1 MSEDLIKRS
10 DAIEAIELVD
20 WYHQNRNK
28 DIVSGANS
36 REHQAWY
43 KAEDIYEAL
52 EAVPAAKPKRGK
64 WIWDKDAIDWNIGAW
79 VCSNCHARNDN
90 IPYSEIIIPLRW
102 SGSNFC
108 PNCGADMRGENNER
122 RFNKAE

>member
-1 MSEDLIKRS
+1 MYRMEDLIKRS

-43 KAEDIYEAL
+43 KAEDIYKAL

-64 WIWDKDAIDWNIGAW
+64 WIDISEWYAPRQK
-79 VCSNCHARNDN
+79 CSICETVVDG
-90 IPYSEIIIPLRW
+90 Y
-102 SGSNFC
+102 GSNFC
-108 PNCGADMRGENNER
+108 PNCGADMREREGE
-122 RFNKAE
+122 

>member
-1 MSEDLIKRS
+1 MNEELIKKS

-52 EAVPAAKPKRGK
+52 EAVPAVKLKRGK
-64 WIWDKDAIDWNIGAW
+64 WIWDKDGLWN
-79 VCSNCHARNDN
+79 CSECG
-90 IPYSEIIIPLRW
+90 LRVFIYAK
-102 SGSNFC
+102 GNYC
-108 PNCGADMRGENNER
+108 PNCGAHMKGADDE
-122 RFNKAE
+122 

>member
-1 MSEDLIKRS
+1 MNEELIKKS

-43 KAEDIYEAL
+43 KAEDIYKAL
-52 EAVPAAKPKRGK
+52 EAVPAVKPKRGK
-64 WIWDKDAIDWNIGAW
+64 WIDKGWRGDWQFETDGRGNCW
-79 VCSNCHARNDN
+79 YEYKCSECGYIKR
-90 IPYSEIIIPLRW
+90 
-102 SGSNFC
+102 GGKSNFC
-108 PNCGADMRGENNER
+108 PNCGADMEKER
-122 RFNKAE
+122 TSK

>member
-1 MSEDLIKRS
+1 MSEELIKKS

-20 WYHQNRNK
+20 WYHQNRDK

-43 KAEDIYEAL
+43 KAEDIYKAL
-52 EAVPAAKPKRGK
+52 EAVPAVKPKRGK

-79 VCSNCHARNDN
+79 VCSNCHVRNDN
-90 IPYSEIIIPLRW
+90 IPHSEIIFPLRW
-102 SGSNFC
+102 SGSKFC
-108 PNCGADMRGENNER
+108 PNCGADMRGTEG
-122 RFNKAE
+122 K

>member
-1 MSEDLIKRS
+1 MSEDLIRRS

-43 KAEDIYEAL
+43 KAEDIYKAL
-52 EAVPAAKPKRGK
+52 EAVPAVKPKRGK
-64 WIWDKDAIDWNIGAW
+64 WIEMYRNGFGNMICM
-79 VCSNCHARNDN
+79 CSKCNFHTTK
-90 IPYSEIIIPLRW
+90 
-102 SGSNFC
+102 SNFC
-108 PNCGADMRGENNER
+108 PNCGARMKGPDDE
-122 RFNKAE
+122 